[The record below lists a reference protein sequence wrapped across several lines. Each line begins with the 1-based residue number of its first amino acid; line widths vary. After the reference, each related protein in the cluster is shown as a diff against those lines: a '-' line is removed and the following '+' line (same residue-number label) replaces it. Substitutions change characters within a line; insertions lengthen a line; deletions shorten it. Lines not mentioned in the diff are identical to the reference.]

1 MTEQRRAQDHLD
13 TLIEVIPV
21 GIIRTDTSGRCVSVN
36 ERWCRLA
43 GIPRDRASG
52 DGWLEALHEDDRER
66 ASSHWKHIASQPKE
80 FADEFRFQ
88 TPDGQVRVIST
99 RALPLFDED
108 GKLVGHLGAVADVTE
123 RQETEKALRKLAHE
137 LAVRIKELNCLF
149 GISHIVEQSGG
160 SLPDIL
166 RETVSLLPTSWDYP
180 EIACARIVMNGR
192 EFKTDNF
199 SATRWLQAA
208 EIFVHGEEVGVIEV
222 CYLEERPL
230 RDEGPFLLEER
241 NLIDAVAERLG
252 RIAERLRAEQLLLER
267 EQELRQRLTH
277 LTRVSILGEMASGIA
292 HEVNQPLTAVATY
305 AQACRRLLDAGMT
318 DSTELLDVLQRISD
332 EAQRAGD
339 IIHHLK
345 DLVRG
350 REANRMESDINELIH
365 DVERLASVDA
375 RLRGVTLRLE
385 LASDLPTVV
394 VDRVQIQQVVLNLI
408 RNGIDALK
416 ATDAEHKEVV
426 VRSIAGDSNEV
437 QVAVSDNGTG
447 LPENV
452 EDSLFEP
459 FFTTKEDGM
468 GMGLSISRSIVT
480 SHGGRLW
487 FSRNPERGTTF
498 FFTVPAAEDDHD
510 TH

>member
-1 MTEQRRAQDHLD
+1 M
-13 TLIEVIPV
+13 
-21 GIIRTDTSGRCVSVN
+21 
-36 ERWCRLA
+36 
-43 GIPRDRASG
+43 
-52 DGWLEALHEDDRER
+52 
-66 ASSHWKHIASQPKE
+66 ASS
-80 FADEFRFQ
+80 
-88 TPDGQVRVIST
+88 
-99 RALPLFDED
+99 
-108 GKLVGHLGAVADVTE
+108 
-123 RQETEKALRKLAHE
+123 
-137 LAVRIKELNCLF
+137 
-149 GISHIVEQSGG
+149 
-160 SLPDIL
+160 
-166 RETVSLLPTSWDYP
+166 
-180 EIACARIVMNGR
+180 
-192 EFKTDNF
+192 
-199 SATRWLQAA
+199 
-208 EIFVHGEEVGVIEV
+208 
-222 CYLEERPL
+222 
-230 RDEGPFLLEER
+230 
-241 NLIDAVAERLG
+241 
-252 RIAERLRAEQLLLER
+252 
-267 EQELRQRLTH
+267 
-277 LTRVSILGEMASGIA
+277 IA

-339 IIHHLK
+339 IIHHLR

-350 REANRMESDINELIH
+350 REANRVESDINELIH

-408 RNGIDALK
+408 RNGIDALE

-426 VRSIAGDSNEV
+426 VHSVAGDSNEV
-437 QVAVSDNGTG
+437 QVGVSDNGCG
-447 LPENV
+447 LPEYV

-480 SHGGRLW
+480 SHGGRMW

-510 TH
+510 AH